1 MLDENKLRKK
11 LESLNYEEIKE
22 LAFLMLR
29 SRELS
34 RLRKRRQLDREKREK
49 KGK

>member
-1 MLDENKLRKK
+1 MIDENKLREK
-11 LESLNYEEIKE
+11 LDSLHYEEIKE

-34 RLRKRRQLDREKREK
+34 RLRKRKQLEREKRDK